1 MIAHF
6 NDFCLWVYVLVDDM
20 CKELEV
26 QLRRPGPEPECSD
39 SELIAICL
47 IGECLGWDVET
58 ELLSHM
64 QAHRDKFPILPKQSR
79 FNRRRRNLMA
89 IMNEMRR
96 MMLAQMELFRDQHC
110 VLDSLPIPVV
120 QFHLAPQS
128 RGDWPAHGANY
139 GKVSSKKMTIYGFKL
154 HMLITKGGLILDFE
168 LAPAS
173 VGDLAIGRE
182 LLQEHHNRIVIG
194 DKAYVSAPVA
204 DLLWQHNRIRLLSKP
219 RSNQKIQ
226 IPASARR
233 LYDRVRQIIETVN
246 SQLVAQFSIETN
258 HAHTFRG
265 LSARL
270 YTKLTAHT
278 LCIYINR
285 LLGVQDYLQIKK
297 LAFPI

>member
-1 MIAHF
+1 
-6 NDFCLWVYVLVDDM
+6 M
-20 CKELEV
+20 CKELEG

-64 QAHRDKFPILPKQSR
+64 QAHQDKFPILPEQSR
-79 FNRRRRNLMA
+79 FNRRRRNLMRN
-89 IMNEMRR
+89 INEMRR
-96 MMLAQMELFRDQHC
+96 MMLAGMELIWDEQC
-110 VLDSLPIPVV
+110 VVDSLPIPVV

-139 GKVSSKKMTIYGFKL
+139 GHVSSTKMTIFGFKL
-154 HMLITKGGLILDFE
+154 HMLITIGGLILDFE

-182 LLQEHHNRIVIG
+182 LLEEHHNRIVIG

-204 DLLWQHNRIRLLSKP
+204 DELWQNNRIRLLTKP
-219 RSNQKIQ
+219 RSIQ
-226 IPASARR
+226 RKPISASARR
-233 LYDRVRQIIETVN
+233 LYNSVRQIIETVN
-246 SQLVAQFSIETN
+246 SQLSAQFSIETN
-258 HAHTFRG
+258 HAHTFWG
-265 LSARL
+265 LCARI

-285 LLGVQDYLQIKK
+285 LLVVHDYLQIKK
-297 LAFPI
+297 LAFPH

>member
-6 NDFCLWVYVLVDDM
+6 DDFCLWVYVLVDDM
-20 CKELEV
+20 CKELEL
-26 QLRRPGPEPECSD
+26 QLRRSGPEPDCRD

-64 QAHRDKFPILPKQSR
+64 QAHQDKFPILPEQSR
-79 FNRRRRNLMA
+79 FNRRRRNLMW
-89 IMNEMRR
+89 IINEMRR
-96 MMLAQMELFRDQHC
+96 MMLARMELIWDEQC
-110 VLDSLPIPVV
+110 VVDSLPIPVV

-139 GKVSSKKMTIYGFKL
+139 GHVSSKKMTIFGFKL
-154 HMLITKGGLILDFE
+154 HMLITIGGLILDFE

-204 DLLWQHNRIRLLSKP
+204 DELWQNNRIRLLTKP
-219 RSNQKIQ
+219 RNNQRKQ
-226 IPASARR
+226 ISASARR
-233 LYDRVRQIIETVN
+233 LYNSVRQIIETVT
-246 SQLVAQFSIETN
+246 SQLSAQFSIETN
-258 HAHTFRG
+258 HAHTFWG
-265 LSARL
+265 LCAPI

-285 LLGVQDYLQIKK
+285 LLGVHDYLQIKK
-297 LAFPI
+297 LAFPN

>member
-1 MIAHF
+1 MITQLD
-6 NDFCLWVYVLVDDM
+6 DFRLWVYVLADDM
-20 CKELEV
+20 CKELEWH
-26 QLRRPGPEPECSD
+26 LRRPGPEPECSD

-64 QAHRDKFPILPKQSR
+64 QAHKDKFPILPEQSR
-79 FNRRRRNLMA
+79 FNRRRRNLMW
-89 IMNEMRR
+89 IINEMRR
-96 MMLAQMELFRDQHC
+96 MMLAQMELFRDEQC
-110 VLDSLPIPVV
+110 VLDSMPIPVV

-139 GKVSSKKMTIYGFKL
+139 GKVSSKKMTIFGFKL
-154 HMLITKGGLILDFE
+154 HMLITMGGLILDFE

-182 LLQEHHNRIVIG
+182 LLQEHDNRIVIG

-204 DLLWQHNRIRLLSKP
+204 DELWQHNRIRLLTKP
-219 RSNQKIQ
+219 RSNQKKQ
-226 IPASARR
+226 ISASARR
-233 LYDRVRQIIETVN
+233 LYNSVRQIIETVN

-258 HAHTFRG
+258 HAHSFSG
-265 LSARL
+265 LCARL

-285 LLGVQDYLQIKK
+285 LLGVHDYLQIKK